1 MGITTFSGPVKVGDI
16 KFTTGTTLGQ
26 DVANLGTVISMQS
39 EAITQ
44 AGPAADGI
52 YTTNIVIPANSTI
65 TAIQLYINGVWS
77 GAASTLGIGTTASAT
92 ALTAAGAVAGGTL
105 GIISATAGADATRV
119 ATWANVGT
127 TDIRIKVTSTNTG
140 TGTATLVVA
149 YVQSPN
155 ATFVV

>member
-44 AGPAADGI
+44 AGAAADGV
-52 YTTNIVIPANSTI
+52 YTSNIVIPAGSTI
-65 TAIQLYINGVWS
+65 TAIQLYIGAIWS
-77 GAASTLGIGTTASAT
+77 GAATTLGIGTTASAT

-105 GIISATAGADATRV
+105 GIIAATAGADATRIGN
-119 ATWANVGT
+119 WANVGT
-127 TDIRIKVTSTNTG
+127 TDVRIRVTSTNTG

-149 YVQSPN
+149 YAQNPN
-155 ATFVV
+155 VTFVV